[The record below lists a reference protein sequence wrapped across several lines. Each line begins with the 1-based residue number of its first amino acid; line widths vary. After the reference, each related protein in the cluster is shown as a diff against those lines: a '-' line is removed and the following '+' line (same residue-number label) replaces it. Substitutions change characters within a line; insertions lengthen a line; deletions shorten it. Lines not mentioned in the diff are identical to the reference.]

1 MSCEYLSEIGSYLKI
16 STRSIRAA
24 GPERILMCRCSRSS
38 FSSASWRAAACASS
52 APVAVVHLKKSQLGM
67 HWRLHT
73 KRHTLLGV
81 MLGESPNPGVCPP
94 MLPGSKA
101 LPGAPP
107 LPLYCKSEKL
117 PLDKLSSA
125 LCRVCPLR
133 LGGSKEK
140 LLSVLA
146 LALLVRLVD
155 MSPE

>member
-1 MSCEYLSEIGSYLKI
+1 
-16 STRSIRAA
+16 
-24 GPERILMCRCSRSS
+24 
-38 FSSASWRAAACASS
+38 
-52 APVAVVHLKKSQLGM
+52 
-67 HWRLHT
+67 
-73 KRHTLLGV
+73 
-81 MLGESPNPGVCPP
+81 